1 MFFEFLTPLSEEYQ
15 IFNVF
20 RYITFR
26 TTWAVITAL
35 VLSFMLGKPLIAWLT
50 HRNLGERIREDAPDH
65 HNVKEGTPTMGGVL
79 IIISIIIPCLLWVDL
94 TNRLILA
101 SLLTIVLFG
110 GIGILDDTTKM
121 RDGDG
126 LKPKKH
132 FLLQIIASIPILVL
146 ISSEPSLSG
155 TLTHIY
161 IPFFKNL
168 QPDLSWGY
176 YVFAVLVIV
185 GASNAVNLTDG
196 LDGLAIGPVIV
207 AFSSYMVISYVSGH
221 AGFAEYLHLPF
232 IKGVGEIAV
241 LCGTVVGASLGFLWY
256 NTYPAQIFMGNV
268 GSVSL
273 GALLGVVAVITKN
286 EIILLLIGG
295 IFVVEALSV
304 IIQVASFKL
313 TGKRVFLMAPLHHH
327 FEKKGWAEPKVIIR
341 FWIVSIL
348 LALVSLSTLKLR

>member
-15 IFNVF
+15 IFNIF

-35 VLSFMLGKPLIAWLT
+35 ILSFILGKPLIAWLV
-50 HRNLGERIREDAPDH
+50 HKNIGERIREDAPDH
-65 HNVKEGTPTMGGVL
+65 HNVKEGTPTLGGLL
-79 IIISIIIPCLLWVDL
+79 IIVSIIVPCLFWVDL
-94 TNRLILA
+94 SNRLIQA
-101 SLLTIVLFG
+101 SLLTIILFG
-110 GIGILDDTTKM
+110 GIGLLDDTTKM
-121 RDGDG
+121 RHGDG

-132 FLLQIIASIPILVL
+132 LLLQILATIPVLWL
-146 ISSEPSLSG
+146 ISTDPSLDG

-168 QPDLSWGY
+168 QPDFSWGY
-176 YVFAVLVIV
+176 YIFAVLVII
-185 GASNAVNLTDG
+185 GAANAVNFTDG
-196 LDGLAIGPVIV
+196 LDGLAIGPIII
-207 AFSSYMVISYVSGH
+207 AFSSYMVISYVTGH

-232 IKGVGEIAV
+232 IKDVGEVAV

-286 EIILLLIGG
+286 EILLLLIGG

-348 LALVSLSTLKLR
+348 LALVSLSTLKVR

>member
-26 TTWAVITAL
+26 TTWAAITAL

-65 HNVKEGTPTMGGVL
+65 HNVKAGTPTMGGVL
-79 IIISIIIPCLLWVDL
+79 IIVSIIIPCIFWVDL
-94 TNRLILA
+94 SSRLILA
-101 SLLTIVLFG
+101 SLLTLILYG
-110 GIGILDDTTKM
+110 GIGMLDDTTKM
-121 RDGDG
+121 RYGDG
-126 LKPKKH
+126 LQPKKH
-132 FLLQIIASIPILVL
+132 FLLQIAAAVPVLML
-146 ISSEPSLSG
+146 ISSDPSLNG

-176 YVFAVLVIV
+176 YIFAVIVIV

-232 IKGVGEIAV
+232 IKGVGELAV

-327 FEKKGWAEPKVIIR
+327 FEKKGWPEPKVIIR